1 MAPVISEHVCR
12 RRRWYRR
19 RYAGARTGHAK
30 RIAAVVIHRYHRRS
44 VSATKRKRRLI
55 VELLL
60 LLKHLVLEVL
70 VLWSL
75 FSRCGQIQLH
85 ERSEPSFGE
94 ICNGS
99 EPSRI
104 VLDAIPGPVTDSA
117 TLHGITRTTVLGQR
131 LPPVKL
137 AMVRVET
144 TCLRKTS
151 VTAGTSASFTCP
163 GHATTST
170 GTIIFPAAAAA
181 AFGATERVEEAGLL
195 LGTAVAAGQLLVLV
209 RRDIARLGGHKLRIA
224 AGS

>member
-94 ICNGS
+94 I
-99 EPSRI
+99 RI

-144 TCLRKTS
+144 TCLSKTS

-209 RRDIARLGGHKLRIA
+209 RRDIARLGGHELRIA